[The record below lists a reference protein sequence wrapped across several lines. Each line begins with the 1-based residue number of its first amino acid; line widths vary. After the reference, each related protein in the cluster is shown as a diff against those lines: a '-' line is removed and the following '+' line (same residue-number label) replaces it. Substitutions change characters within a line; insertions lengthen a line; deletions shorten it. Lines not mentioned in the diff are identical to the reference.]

1 MRYEVLNKLI
11 EINTIKDKENRKMRK
26 FLTSYLAPYN
36 FTCQEIGTGASKV
49 LIATR
54 GIPKIAFICHTDTV
68 ADSTDWTKNPFK
80 VTTDKEYI
88 YGLGVA
94 DMKGGIAALLEA
106 ISILNINIPCM
117 LCFTYDEEIN
127 FTGIK
132 ELVTKKITLPDIL
145 IFTEPTNLE
154 PVIANKGCIEYKLTF
169 KGKSAHSSTPML
181 GENAIYQA
189 MAYIKELKEFA
200 ENLQTEQNNLF
211 EVPQTTFNLSKVV
224 GGDEINKVPDFC
236 EITFDFRTIKKE
248 HNDQIQQQVKKLA
261 QTYKCEV
268 VLLNNLNAAVNE
280 NQEAIK
286 KIEKITKRKA
296 LGLNYSTE
304 ASFYPE
310 KQIFILGPG
319 PVTAHQKDEKIYR
332 TSYEKCKKLY
342 QQIIETFQ

>member
-1 MRYEVLNKLI
+1 MKYEVLNKLI
-11 EINTIKDKENRKMRK
+11 EINTIKDKENSQMRE
-26 FLTSYLAPYN
+26 FLASYLSTYN
-36 FTCQEIGTGASKV
+36 FTCQEIGTGNSKV

-68 ADSTDWTKNPFK
+68 ADSSDWTKNPFK

-106 ISILNINIPCM
+106 ISTLDRNTPCM

-132 ELVTKKITLPDIL
+132 ELVAKEVTLPDTL
-145 IFTEPTNLE
+145 LFTEPTDLV

-181 GENAIYQA
+181 GENAIYRA
-189 MAYIKELKEFA
+189 LAYIKELKEFA
-200 ENLQTEQNNLF
+200 ESLETEKNNLF
-211 EVPQTTFNLSKVV
+211 EVPQTTFNLSKVT

-248 HNDQIQQQVKKLA
+248 HNDRIQQQVKRLA
-261 QTYKCEV
+261 QAYQCDV

-280 NQEAIK
+280 DQATIQ
-286 KIEKITKRKA
+286 KIEKVTKRKA

-310 KQIFILGPG
+310 KQILILGPG
-319 PVTAHQKDEKIYR
+319 PVTAHQKDEKISQA
-332 TSYEKCKKLY
+332 SYEKCKILY
-342 QQIIETFQ
+342 QEIIKTFQ

>member
-1 MRYEVLNKLI
+1 MKYEVLNKLI
-11 EINTIKDKENRKMRK
+11 EINTIKDKENRQMRK
-26 FLTSYLAPYN
+26 FLTSYLSTYN
-36 FTCQEIGTGASKV
+36 FTCQELGTGNSKV

-54 GIPKIAFICHTDTV
+54 GTPKIAFICHTDTV
-68 ADSTDWTKNPFK
+68 ASSPDWTKKPLK

-106 ISILNINIPCM
+106 ISLLDRNTPCM

-132 ELVTKKITLPDIL
+132 ELVAKKITLPDIL
-145 IFTEPTNLE
+145 LFTEPTNLV
-154 PVIANKGCIEYKLTF
+154 PVIANKGCIEYKITF
-169 KGKSAHSSTPML
+169 KGKSAHSSTPIL

-189 MAYIKELKEFA
+189 LAYIKKLREFA
-200 ENLQTEQNNLF
+200 ESLQVEQNRLF
-211 EVPQTTFNLSKVV
+211 EVPQTTFNLSKVA

-261 QTYKCEV
+261 QAYKCEV

-280 NQEAIK
+280 DQEVIK
-286 KIEKITKRKA
+286 KIEKVTKHKA

-319 PVTAHQKDEKIYR
+319 PVTAHQKDEKISQ
-332 TSYEKCKKLY
+332 TSYEKCKILY
-342 QQIIETFQ
+342 QEIIETFQ